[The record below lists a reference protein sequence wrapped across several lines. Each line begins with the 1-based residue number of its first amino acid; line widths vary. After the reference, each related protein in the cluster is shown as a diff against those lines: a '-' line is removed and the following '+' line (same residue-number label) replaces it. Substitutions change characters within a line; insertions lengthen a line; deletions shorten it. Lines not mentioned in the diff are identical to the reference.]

1 MIYYFLAILALIL
14 LLIIIGIAIGINLN
28 GRKYFKEINK
38 DKYPEIDFF
47 IKKHTVFRFFAIFYS
62 ILHYT
67 LNIISATTSF
77 ITVYMIIDSSIE
89 LSIQIFFLLTA
100 SIATNLML
108 GLRLDKI
115 SEAYVQAMRILEKA
129 ILKYLLEENSKK
141 RILYKANEK
150 AEKYIGSKFF

>member
-77 ITVYMIIDSSIE
+77 ITVYMIID
-89 LSIQIFFLLTA
+89 LA
-100 SIATNLML
+100 
-108 GLRLDKI
+108 
-115 SEAYVQAMRILEKA
+115 
-129 ILKYLLEENSKK
+129 
-141 RILYKANEK
+141 
-150 AEKYIGSKFF
+150 

>member
-1 MIYYFLAILALIL
+1 
-14 LLIIIGIAIGINLN
+14 
-28 GRKYFKEINK
+28 
-38 DKYPEIDFF
+38 
-47 IKKHTVFRFFAIFYS
+47 
-62 ILHYT
+62 
-67 LNIISATTSF
+67 
-77 ITVYMIIDSSIE
+77 
-89 LSIQIFFLLTA
+89 
-100 SIATNLML
+100 ML